1 MHKNFLRGLSRGPL
15 DPSAKTWPGLA
26 ELTLLRMVGMVWSTS
41 DLSHPV
47 TAAAQLLIGEYL
59 AQARVRNLA
68 DLASGLFLCT
78 LASQYERDSKR
89 LFPESIN
96 FILCSLLLLL
106 PTTVTSK
113 SFPGNFPTPDF
124 QQDHAKSL
132 KLRSAAK
139 GDKAK
144 VGLSERMNL
153 IEAVKE
159 GKSVDG
165 DKAEQLK
172 ANLVKTALA
181 LLSDSREKYSASQAF
196 VELFQPAE
204 TVLKAVKLQK
214 VPSSIKVSSSIVAI
228 YYRSSSL
235 ICLSGNRTR
244 SPQQSRLFRNLSLSP
259 CNLANLS
266 LFSITVPSPSQP
278 ISPNSTRASTRTAV
292 STPTPSVLLPASSR
306 LSTRR
311 RRREQYES
319 SGRTTGSWLSKRRSE
334 RRRTMSHTRKRY
346 VEQDQRDPDSLLLIR
361 FLRSRTDYEDHGKS
375 TRRTSRGES
384 FRSRK
389 GTSFPFA
396 SSASSIQLIPFDL
409 LQSRGKRR
417 DKARRG

>member
-15 DPSAKTWPGLA
+15 DPAAKTWPGLA

-89 LFPESIN
+89 LFPESTN
-96 FILCSLLLLL
+96 FILYALILLL
-106 PTTVTSK
+106 PTTITSK

-139 GDKAK
+139 GEKAK
-144 VGLSERMNL
+144 VELSERMNL

-159 GKSVDG
+159 GKSVVG
-165 DKAEQLK
+165 GEAEQLK

-181 LLSDSREKYSASQAF
+181 LLSDSREKYSTSEAF

-214 VPSSIKVSSSIVAI
+214 LPSSIKVSPFFV
-228 YYRSSSL
+228 L
-235 ICLSGNRTR
+235 FCVVCLSLTRLIDNRTK
-244 SPQQSRLFRNLSLSP
+244 SPLQFRPSRNPSPSL
-259 CNLANLS
+259 CNLASHSPYNT
-266 LFSITVPSPSQP
+266 TVPFLSQP
-278 ISPNSTRASTRTAV
+278 TFRSSTRASTRTAV
-292 STPTPSVLLPASSR
+292 SIPIRNVPLPASSR

-311 RRREQYES
+311 KRREQYEN
-319 SGRTTGSWLSKRRSE
+319 SGRTTNSWLSKRRSE
-334 RRRTMSHTRKRY
+334 RRRTMSLTRKRY
-346 VEQDQRDPDSLLLIR
+346 VGRGQRNQYRP
-361 FLRSRTDYEDHGKS
+361 Y
-375 TRRTSRGES
+375 
-384 FRSRK
+384 
-389 GTSFPFA
+389 
-396 SSASSIQLIPFDL
+396 
-409 LQSRGKRR
+409 
-417 DKARRG
+417 